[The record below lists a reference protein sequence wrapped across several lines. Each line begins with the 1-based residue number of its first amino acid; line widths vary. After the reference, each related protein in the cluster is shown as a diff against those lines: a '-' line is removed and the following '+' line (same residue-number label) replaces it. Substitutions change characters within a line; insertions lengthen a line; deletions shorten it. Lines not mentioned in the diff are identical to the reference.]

1 MTGFYVLNSLL
12 WSIAGAVIG
21 YRYGKM
27 QMDVNEMKRRLQM
40 SESSNTPVDPPPL
53 DAPTK
58 ELRWGLHRPNVQQVV
73 GVVVIVMSLVSVS
86 VIFGYAHRLNS
97 VSTCL
102 SNYVSAYNE
111 ALKSRDEIANKSRTS
126 LSGFIQ
132 SDVDL
137 WLGILK
143 NVPAQAGQQ
152 ATEAQRAASL
162 VVLNNFLAK
171 SRDSIASLDEVG
183 KARHDFPIPDNT
195 CPGPE
200 MR

>member
-1 MTGFYVLNSLL
+1 MTGFYVLNSLI
-12 WSIAGAVIG
+12 WSVVGAVIG

-27 QMDVNEMKRRLQM
+27 QMDVNEMKRRLHM
-40 SESSNTPVDPPPL
+40 SESPNTPVDPTP
-53 DAPTK
+53 AVAK
-58 ELRWGLHRPNVQQVV
+58 ELRWGLHRPSVQQVV

-86 VIFGYAHRLNS
+86 VIFGYTHRLNS

-111 ALKSRDEIANKSRTS
+111 ALKSRDAIASKSRTS

-143 NVPAQAGQQ
+143 NVPSQAGQQ

-183 KARHDFPIPDNT
+183 KARQDFPIPDNT
-195 CPGPE
+195 CPGSE
-200 MR
+200 MRR